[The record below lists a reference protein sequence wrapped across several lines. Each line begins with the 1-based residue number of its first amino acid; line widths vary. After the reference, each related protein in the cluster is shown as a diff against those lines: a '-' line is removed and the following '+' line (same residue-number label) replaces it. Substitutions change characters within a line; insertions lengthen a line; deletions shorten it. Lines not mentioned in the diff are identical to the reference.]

1 MGYSMFPFF
10 DQWVRD
16 KGIPRVHYTWT
27 VAPDAEGK
35 QVVTIKLR
43 QENQAN
49 PKILMIPVALDFG
62 KGTPTIIQKPL
73 LKAEGEIQLRVPE
86 KPKGV
91 TLDPQETQLAFF
103 IDDAKKK

>member
-1 MGYSMFPFF
+1 
-10 DQWVRD
+10 
-16 KGIPRVHYTWT
+16 
-27 VAPDAEGK
+27 
-35 QVVTIKLR
+35 TIKLR